1 MKGRITVLGS
11 GTSTGVPTLGC
22 GCAVCHSP
30 DPRDQRLRPSL
41 WLSYG
46 GHEVVID
53 TTPDFRAQALRAGMP
68 ALDAVL
74 FTHSHADHIMG
85 LDDIRP
91 FNFGR
96 PAPLPVYGNAATI
109 ADLRRVF
116 RYVFEPAHQAGTS
129 LPRVAT
135 QVIAGPV
142 ELFGVRFEP
151 VPALHG
157 TLEVLGYRFGSCAYV
172 TDFSE
177 MPASSLEQLRGLDVL
192 ILDALRRRPHPT
204 HSNLEN
210 SLRLVEQL
218 GPRRAWFTHIAHEL
232 GHAATEA
239 TLPDGV
245 HLAWDGL
252 EVEAE
257 F

>member
-1 MKGRITVLGS
+1 MQGLITVLGS

-41 WLSYG
+41 WLHYG
-46 GHEVVID
+46 GHDVVID
-53 TTPDFRAQALRAGMP
+53 TTPDFRTQALRAGIP
-68 ALDAVL
+68 ALDALL

-96 PAPLPVYGNAATI
+96 PEPLPVYGNAATI
-109 ADLRRVF
+109 TDLRRVF
-116 RYVFEPAHQAGTS
+116 RYVFEPASQAGTS
-129 LPRVAT
+129 LPRIAT
-135 QVIAGPV
+135 HVISGAV
-142 ELFGVRFEP
+142 ELFGVGFEP
-151 VPALHG
+151 VRALHG

-177 MPASSLEQLRGLDVL
+177 IPATGLEQLRGLDVL

-210 SLRLVEQL
+210 SLRLVGQL
-218 GPRRAWFTHIAHEL
+218 APRRAWFTHIAHEL
-232 GHAATEA
+232 SHAATEA
-239 TLPDGV
+239 TLPAGV

-252 EVEAE
+252 EVEAD